1 MPDSGPGAS
10 DRLGRA
16 HSDPLR
22 HHDLCFGCGQANLFG
37 LQLELERAG
46 DGVEGRFFVKQDH
59 QGPPGHAHGG
69 VIAAALD
76 EAMAL
81 LVFERGTFAVTGR
94 LEIDLVAP
102 APVGTFV
109 QVTARLEEEGERTLA
124 LAAEATGEGGGR
136 LATARGTFVR
146 REVNGSG

>member
-1 MPDSGPGAS
+1 VAEGE
-10 DRLGRA
+10 
-16 HSDPLR
+16 PLR

-37 LQLELERAG
+37 LQLELEPAADG
-46 DGVEGRFFVKQDH
+46 GVEGRFFVKQDH
-59 QGPPGHAHGG
+59 QGPPGYAHGG

-81 LVFERGTFAVTGR
+81 LVFERGTLALTGR

-109 QVTARLEEEGERTLA
+109 RVTARVEEEGERSLR
-124 LAAEATGEGGGR
+124 LAAEAAGDDGRR
-136 LATARGTFVR
+136 LAGAKGTFVR
-146 REVNGSG
+146 VDN

>member
-1 MPDSGPGAS
+1 MANEQ
-10 DRLGRA
+10 
-16 HSDPLR
+16 LR

-37 LQLELERAG
+37 LQLELERSG

-59 QGPPGHAHGG
+59 QGPPGYAHGG

-102 APVGTFV
+102 VPVGTFV
-109 QVTARLEEEGERTLA
+109 RVSAQLEGEGGRTLA
-124 LAAEATGEGGGR
+124 LSAEAAGEDGRR
-136 LATARGTFVR
+136 LAAARGTFVR
-146 REVNGSG
+146 VDN